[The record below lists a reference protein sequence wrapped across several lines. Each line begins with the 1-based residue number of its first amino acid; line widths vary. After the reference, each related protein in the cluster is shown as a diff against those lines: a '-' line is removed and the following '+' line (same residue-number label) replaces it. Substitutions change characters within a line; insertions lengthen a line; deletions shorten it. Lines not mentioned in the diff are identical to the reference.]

1 LYSKKNLPMIQC
13 TAERRLGQ
21 KPDAHMRTEPVNP
34 YHYALSCL
42 AGKWKTSLL
51 NHIYH
56 YGYIRFTK
64 TKGTFPVS
72 EKVLS
77 EQLKEMISD
86 GLIERIQYD
95 EVPLRVEYVL
105 TDVGKKTMPAVDMLY
120 IWSIERLRELNI
132 DIDPDAFLVHP
143 FERYDISMKRMLE
156 DFEQTVDLMGL
167 LEEYNISGDDL
178 RKLVEIH
185 IQREGLQPRPTP
197 PKSPEYDL

>member
-1 LYSKKNLPMIQC
+1 MDGSRDTCQSIQNLPK
-13 TAERRLGQ
+13 A
-21 KPDAHMRTEPVNP
+21 DPV
-34 YHYALSCL
+34 
-42 AGKWKTSLL
+42 SLWIAWPIFSRPFL
-51 NHIYH
+51 YVFIIYH

-120 IWSIERLRELNI
+120 I
-132 DIDPDAFLVHP
+132 
-143 FERYDISMKRMLE
+143 
-156 DFEQTVDLMGL
+156 
-167 LEEYNISGDDL
+167 
-178 RKLVEIH
+178 
-185 IQREGLQPRPTP
+185 
-197 PKSPEYDL
+197 